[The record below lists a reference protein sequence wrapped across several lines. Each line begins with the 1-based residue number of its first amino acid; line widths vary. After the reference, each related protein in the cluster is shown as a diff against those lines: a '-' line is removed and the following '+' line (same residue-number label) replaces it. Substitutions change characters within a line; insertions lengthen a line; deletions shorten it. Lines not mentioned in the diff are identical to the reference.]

1 MAKDHIQLSSSKAFG
16 QINIKKDVFYAVAL
30 LAIQEEK
37 RATLDKK
44 SFRYAVDVDVVKNEL
59 NLKLDVKVQYG
70 KNVNDVC
77 NSLQEKISTQVE
89 QMTGLV
95 VKKIDV
101 NVIGFTIS
109 AQ

>member
-1 MAKDHIQLSSSKAFG
+1 MAKDHIQLSTTKALG
-16 QINIKKDVFYAVAL
+16 QINLKKDVFYAVAL

-44 SFRYAVDVDVVKNEL
+44 NFRYAVDVGIDKNEL
-59 NLKLDVKVQYG
+59 NLRLDIKVQYG

-77 NSLQEKISTQVE
+77 NSLQEKISTQIE

-109 AQ
+109 AS